1 MMRKREKLMNIGTK
15 IIGNYG
21 AMIPLWYGEVVA
33 VETFDVGPSD
43 PEVKVRWDNGST
55 TWMVASEIIE
65 RLPDGS
71 TNAAVGSP
79 IGIYTEE
86 AYYNA

>member
-1 MMRKREKLMNIGTK
+1 MKIGTK

-21 AMIPLWYGEVVA
+21 AMIPLWEGEVVA
-33 VETFDVGPSD
+33 VEPFDFGPSGSD
-43 PEVKVRWDNGST
+43 VKVRCDNGST
-55 TWMVASEIIE
+55 TLMVASEIIE

>member
-1 MMRKREKLMNIGTK
+1 MNIGTK

-55 TWMVASEIIE
+55 TWVVAREIIE

>member
-1 MMRKREKLMNIGTK
+1 MVALGTK

-21 AMIPLWYGEVVA
+21 AMIPLWEGEVVA

-43 PEVKVRWDNGST
+43 PEVKVRWDNGSA
-55 TWMVASEIIE
+55 TWIAVSEIIE

>member
-1 MMRKREKLMNIGTK
+1 MNIGTK

>member
-1 MMRKREKLMNIGTK
+1 MKIGTK